1 MSVGALLPPAGQPR
15 KNLIIAVAPI
25 LLVLITFLFWYQT
38 WFGRRLTDQ
47 QMGKYLVDTSVPH
60 KTQHA
65 LAQMAERMARGDP
78 SVRRWYPQVLVL
90 AGNQEAEFRQ
100 MAAWVMGQ
108 DNQSEEFHQALRKLL
123 QDSAL
128 MVQWNAALALVRFGD
143 ASGVPQLRRMLKPYT
158 LLANQG
164 GNLTFQLKEKDPVK
178 SGSVVARIQFGD
190 AKPVGVASPLAGQIQ
205 LRVVKDGATV
215 SPGVSI
221 AIISPG
227 EAQVWESLRALYLV
241 GQPEDLADVERFAR
255 GVPGMSERVRQQAA
269 LTADAIRH
277 RPQGR
282 FP

>member
-1 MSVGALLPPAGQPR
+1 MNMEGSQQLASKPKRNVS
-15 KNLIIAVAPI
+15 IAIVPV
-25 LLVLITFLFWYQT
+25 LLVVITFLFWRET
-38 WFGRRLTDQ
+38 WFGRKLPDREMSQYLT
-47 QMGKYLVDTSVPH
+47 DTSVPH

-65 LAQMAERMARGDP
+65 LAQMAERMARGDA

-108 DNQSEEFHQALRKLL
+108 DNSSQDFHQALRKLL
-123 QDSAL
+123 ADPQPL
-128 MVQWNAALALVRFGD
+128 VQWNAALALVRFGD

-190 AKPVGVASPLAGQIQ
+190 ATPIDVRSPLAGQIQ
-205 LRVVKDGATV
+205 QRVVKDGATV

-227 EAQVWESLRALYLV
+227 EAQVWESLRALYFV
-241 GQPEDLADVERFAR
+241 GQSQDLEDVERFAR
-255 GVPGMSERVRQQAA
+255 GVPGMSDRVKQQAE
-269 LTADAIRH
+269 LTAQAIRR
-277 RPQGR
+277 RPHGGS
-282 FP
+282 P